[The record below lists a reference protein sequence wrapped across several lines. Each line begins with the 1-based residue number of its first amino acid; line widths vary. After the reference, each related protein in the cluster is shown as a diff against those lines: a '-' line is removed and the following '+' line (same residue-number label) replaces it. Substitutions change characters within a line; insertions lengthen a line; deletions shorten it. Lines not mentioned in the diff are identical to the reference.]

1 MSLQIVCK
9 HIPPAQAT
17 DFLSAALDG
26 MLLAR
31 SACAQAAGEW
41 LLTFLE
47 TCGGQLFTEV
57 PEILSIVYI
66 RMPTMQQDTLR
77 HFLLEAVS
85 VLALYHPGAVIDSLL
100 QKQLPMDSDTEEL
113 WRVLGGKFFVDHFL
127 RVLMEKLKNS
137 GSDQP
142 RTSSAKPEADEEEAA
157 LEPLKMTRA
166 ISVVVSAL
174 QSPEAVQR
182 LLPELLPVL
191 LKQISAT
198 VGKEMPS
205 SPLSTR
211 GKLFLKGHTSDDNPC
226 R

>member
-1 MSLQIVCK
+1 
-9 HIPPAQAT
+9 
-17 DFLSAALDG
+17 
-26 MLLAR
+26 
-31 SACAQAAGEW
+31 
-41 LLTFLE
+41 
-47 TCGGQLFTEV
+47 
-57 PEILSIVYI
+57 
-66 RMPTMQQDTLR
+66 
-77 HFLLEAVS
+77 
-85 VLALYHPGAVIDSLL
+85 
-100 QKQLPMDSDTEEL
+100 
-113 WRVLGGKFFVDHFL
+113 
-127 RVLMEKLKNS
+127 
-137 GSDQP
+137 
-142 RTSSAKPEADEEEAA
+142 
-157 LEPLKMTRA
+157 MTRA